1 MGNLLSKLEG
11 DRVIW
16 LVVIFFMI
24 YSGLSVYSTSITLVV
39 REGGNPEAYLLK
51 QLLFLATGFALMYI
65 CHKIDYRYYAKF
77 AQIGIWLCVALLVY
91 TLIFGVDIND
101 AKRWVRVPVVNV
113 TFQTSDFAK
122 LAVIMFLSR
131 MLALKQ
137 DVIKDF
143 NQAFMPMLLP
153 VALVVALIAPED
165 LSTAMLVFLT
175 AVLLMFIGRV
185 SLKHL
190 AGLGGIGLAGLALM
204 VMMLFAIP
212 EDNLPGRMATWKGR
226 IESFSQPGEEQNL
239 QVQQANIA
247 IANGGWLPNGPGN
260 SIQKNSM
267 PLSYSDYIFP
277 IIIEEYGIIL
287 GGAVM
292 IILYL
297 ILLYRCV
304 RIVIR
309 SPKAFGAFLAVG
321 LGFSLVLQAMVN
333 MGVGVNLLPVTGMT
347 LPLVSMGGS
356 SIWFTSM
363 AVGIILSISRTADK
377 EEEAGEIKEED
388 ESLEEAA

>member
-1 MGNLLSKLEG
+1 MRKLLSKLEG

-16 LVVIFFMI
+16 LIVIFFMI
-24 YSGLSVYSTSITLVV
+24 YSGLSVYSTSITLVA

-51 QLLFLATGFALMYI
+51 QLMFLASGFALMYF
-65 CHKIDYRYYAKF
+65 CHRIDYRYYAKF
-77 AQIGIWLCVALLVY
+77 AQIGIWLCVGLLVY
-91 TLIFGVDIND
+91 TLLFGVDIND

-122 LAVIMFLSR
+122 LAVIMFLAR

-153 VALVVALIAPED
+153 TLLVVLLIAPED
-165 LSTAMLVFLT
+165 LSTALLVMFT

-185 SLKHL
+185 NLKHIAGL
-190 AGLGGIGLAGLALM
+190 AGVSLAGLAFM
-204 VMMLFAIP
+204 VMMIFALP
-212 EDNLPGRMATWKGR
+212 DDSLPGRMATWKGR
-226 IESFSQPGEEQNL
+226 IESFSQPSEEQNL

-260 SIQKNSM
+260 SVQKNSM

-277 IIIEEYGIIL
+277 IIIEEYGIIM
-287 GGAVM
+287 GGAMMVF
-292 IILYL
+292 LYL
-297 ILLYRCV
+297 IFLYRCV
-304 RIVIR
+304 RIVIQ

-356 SIWFTSM
+356 SIWFSSM
-363 AVGIILSISRTADK
+363 AVGIILSISRMAEKQGKVEQIT
-377 EEEAGEIKEED
+377 EP
-388 ESLEEAA
+388 ESMEEAA